1 MEQSSKHRVSFQS
14 SAFTTGYRFP
24 LLLVLLCS
32 ATGQDFLRGD
42 GHVDTPHLA
51 LVLAYGYRQQQIC
64 SDSVCHSQ
72 TRIRGSI
79 LARTQAHANKSSL
92 FPFAHADRTL
102 IGFIHDEKL
111 TSFSGFSTWEKCPF
125 FLGLL

>member
-14 SAFTTGYRFP
+14 SAFTTGCRFP

-92 FPFAHADRTL
+92 FPSAHADRTL

-111 TSFSGFSTWEKCPF
+111 TSFSGFSTWENCPF